1 MKKGL
6 MFAALVV
13 GVLMISGPLFAH
25 HGAAAYDLSHPV
37 ILKNA
42 VVTAFLWINPHPL
55 IRVDYKD
62 DKGKVQHWTV
72 EMGSP
77 PASELLGWT
86 RDTLKPGD
94 VITVYAFR
102 SKTGATVGRLNKVIM
117 AGGTVMRDTQHG
129 ADNGGRA
136 DTKVGR

>member
-1 MKKGL
+1 MKKVLTFG
-6 MFAALVV
+6 ALFF
-13 GVLMISGPLFAH
+13 GVLMVCSPAFAH

-37 ILKNA
+37 VLKNA
-42 VVTAFLWINPHPL
+42 VVTSFLWINPHPL
-55 IRVDYKD
+55 IRLDYKD

-86 RDTLKPGD
+86 KNTLKAGD
-94 VITVYAFR
+94 VITVYTFQ
-102 SKTGATVGRLNKVIM
+102 SKSGATVGRLNKVIM